1 MKEIAPG
8 VILWSGEPAEI
19 IKEEVIESTDVS
31 SETSGSDERENLKAK
46 LKEAGIPFGGN
57 TSTAKLRELAEGI

>member
-1 MKEIAPG
+1 MKELAPG
-8 VILWSGEPAEI
+8 VILWSGTPAES

-31 SETSGSDERENLKAK
+31 SETSGSDEREDLKAK
-46 LKEAGIPFGGN
+46 LKEAGISFGGN